1 MAVMY
6 LHPMNCAVWGRCEG
20 VWLLHLLTVKGAV
33 SRCSAS
39 LLVVPSLALCW
50 SRVCWHFHI
59 EGVVGIYS
67 IKASN
72 DNTSQPQ
79 ELEVHLEIGR
89 TLLPKKLVPDILF
102 LCI

>member
-1 MAVMY
+1 MAVTPA
-6 LHPMNCAVWGRCEG
+6 HSEG
-20 VWLLHLLTVKGAV
+20 GAV

-39 LLVVPSLALCW
+39 LLVVPGLALSW

-59 EGVVGIYS
+59 EGVGMYS

-89 TLLPKKLVPDILF
+89 TLLPKKLVGLDLEA
-102 LCI
+102 LVGHNLR